1 MGRGGHSKALEEPES
16 ARTPVL
22 GGHPPLRTHP
32 SPVQMG
38 SGGGVGV
45 WGSGDELVTRRPRG
59 PCPWNSTKEKHYGKM
74 ILFSNNDNVA
84 GMASEDVYIF

>member
-1 MGRGGHSKALEEPES
+1 MMVGFWSPYPFS
-16 ARTPVL
+16 FL
-22 GGHPPLRTHP
+22 GCIFFKVRFF
-32 SPVQMG
+32 
-38 SGGGVGV
+38 GGGVGV